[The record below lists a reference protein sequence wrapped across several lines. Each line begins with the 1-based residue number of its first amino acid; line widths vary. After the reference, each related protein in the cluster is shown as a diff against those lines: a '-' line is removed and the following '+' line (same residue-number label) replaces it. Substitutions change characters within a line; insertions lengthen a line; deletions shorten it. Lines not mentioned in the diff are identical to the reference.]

1 MAADASSRNAITAR
15 PNNLPAA
22 TTRFIGREQQIDEI
36 GRLLGSSRLLTLTGS
51 GGCGKTR
58 LALQVAAVI
67 SELYE
72 DGEWLVDLAVLT
84 DAELVP
90 QLVAQ
95 TLGVRDVPGRAVMD
109 MVTDQLRNH
118 VSLLILDNCEHV
130 IGAAARLA
138 DVLLRGCPGVT
149 ILATSREPLRSPGE
163 TTWRVPSLSLP
174 PPVGVSAT
182 LDDVLGFESVR
193 LFVDRAQ
200 AALPGF
206 TITPANSA
214 AVQDICWRLDGIPLA
229 IELAAARLRV
239 FGIAQIAARLSDRF
253 RMLTAGSRTAMP
265 RQQTLQAT
273 VDWSYALLSEA
284 ERMVLRRLAVF
295 AGGWTLEAAEAVAA
309 GQAISAGAVL
319 DLLAALVDKSLVAGE
334 HHRGSMRHRLLET
347 IRQYARERL
356 DEAGETEAAR
366 DCHLNWSISLAD
378 ECEPILRGP
387 NAGTAMDR
395 LEAELD
401 NLRTALDWALQ
412 SKPDAALRLS
422 GALGWFWWGRDYH
435 SEGRRWLDRALA
447 ANREPTPARMK
458 ALHAA
463 GWLAHHQRDLA
474 EARALLEESLAIAR
488 DLGDRASVAWA
499 LHCLGRVAYFEKEPA
514 AARSLGEQSLTVA
527 QEVGDAALIAWA
539 HHLLGLA
546 AYIAD
551 DDPTA
556 RVHYE
561 RSLAIRRALR
571 FPEGEGILL
580 ILLGLVAARQGNLVE
595 ARALYREGLTTI
607 RELLG
612 PWGLAMPLAAL
623 SHIAAANG
631 QPARAV
637 RLGATAT
644 RLSEAYQTP
653 LIPLVEPFLAQGLDA
668 ARHALG
674 ELRYAQAWTEGQSMS
689 PESAIAEAL
698 AVDIAPVT
706 AAATPADHAKSTLFA
721 NLTPTELQVLR
732 QLVGGS
738 TTKEIAAELV
748 VAISTVDRHITHI
761 YTKLGARNRAEAT
774 AMAFKTGL
782 VHTD

>member
-1 MAADASSRNAITAR
+1 MTADAASPDATATR
-15 PNNLPAA
+15 PNNLPAP
-22 TTRFIGREQQIDEI
+22 TTRFIGREDQIDEI
-36 GRLLGSSRLLTLTGS
+36 RRLLGSSRLLTLTGA

-58 LALQVAAVI
+58 LALQLAAGL
-67 SELYE
+67 SELYV
-72 DGEWLVDLAVLT
+72 DGVWLIDLAALT

-90 QLVAQ
+90 QVVAQ
-95 TLGVRDVPGRAVMD
+95 TIGVRDVPGRAVVD
-109 MVTDQLRNH
+109 MVADHMRSH

-130 IGAAARLA
+130 IGTAARLA

-163 TTWRVPSLSLP
+163 ITWRVPSLSLP

-182 LDDVLGFESVR
+182 LDDVLRFESVR

-200 AALPGF
+200 AARPGF
-206 TITPANSA
+206 TITPANCA

-239 FGIAQIAARLSDRF
+239 FGIEQIAARLGDRF
-253 RMLTAGSRTAMP
+253 RLLTAGSRTAMP

-284 ERMVLRRLAVF
+284 ERTVLRRLAVF

-319 DLLAALVDKSLVAGE
+319 DLLAALVDKSLVVGE

-356 DEAGETEAAR
+356 EEAGETEEAQNG
-366 DCHLNWSISLAD
+366 HLNWALGLAD
-378 ECEPILRGP
+378 ECEPKLVGP
-387 NAGTAMDR
+387 DARAAMDR

-401 NLRTALDWALQ
+401 NLRAALECALQ
-412 SKPDAALRLS
+412 SRPDAALRLS
-422 GALGWFWWGRDYH
+422 GVLGWFWWGRDYH

-447 ANREPTPARMK
+447 TDGAPTPARMK

-474 EARALLEESLAIAR
+474 EARAWLEESLAIAR
-488 DLGDRASVAWA
+488 GLGDRASVAWA
-499 LHCLGRVAYFEKEPA
+499 LHCLGRVAYFEKDPA
-514 AARSLGEQSLTVA
+514 LARSLGEQSLAVA
-527 QEVGDAALIAWA
+527 HEVGDASLIAWA

-561 RSLAIRRALR
+561 RSLAMRRELH
-571 FPEGEGILL
+571 FPEGEGILI

-595 ARALYREGLTTI
+595 ARGLYREGLAI
-607 RELLG
+607 VRELLG

-623 SHIAAANG
+623 AHIAAANG
-631 QPARAV
+631 QPGRAV

-644 RLSEAYQTP
+644 RLSDAYQTP
-653 LIPLVEPFLAQGLDA
+653 LIPLVEPFLAQGLA
-668 ARHALG
+668 TARYALA
-674 ELRYAQAWTEGQSMS
+674 ELTYAQAWAEGQAMS
-689 PESAIAEAL
+689 LETAIAEAL

-706 AAATPADHAKSTLFA
+706 AAAMSEGQAKSTLFG
-721 NLTPTELQVLR
+721 NLTPTELKVLR
-732 QLVGGS
+732 QLVRGS

-761 YTKLGARNRAEAT
+761 YTKLGARNRAEAA
-774 AMAFKTGL
+774 AMALKTGL
-782 VHTD
+782 VQTE

>member
-1 MAADASSRNAITAR
+1 MSADASPPNAIAAR
-15 PNNLPAA
+15 PNNLPAP
-22 TTRFIGREQQIDEI
+22 TTRFIGREHQIDEI
-36 GRLLGSSRLLTLTGS
+36 RRLLRSSRLLTLTGA

-58 LALQVAAVI
+58 LALRMAADV
-67 SELYE
+67 SELYV
-72 DGEWLVDLAVLT
+72 DGVWLIDLAALT
-84 DAELVP
+84 EPELVP
-90 QLVAQ
+90 QSVAQ
-95 TLGVRDVPGRAVMD
+95 TVGVRDVPGRAVMD
-109 MVTDQLRNH
+109 MVADHLRNH

-130 IGAAARLA
+130 IGTAARLA
-138 DVLLRGCPGVT
+138 DVVLRGCPGVT

-163 TTWRVPSLSLP
+163 TIWRVPSLSLP

-182 LDDVLGFESVR
+182 LEDVLGFESVK

-206 TITPANSA
+206 AVTPANSA
-214 AVQDICWRLDGIPLA
+214 GVQDICWRLDGIPLA
-229 IELAAARLRV
+229 IELAAARVRV
-239 FGIAQIAARLSDRF
+239 FGIEQIAARLGDRF
-253 RMLTAGSRTAMP
+253 RLLTAGARTAMP

-284 ERMVLRRLAVF
+284 ERTVLRRLAVF
-295 AGGWTLEAAEAVAA
+295 AGGWTLEAAESVAA
-309 GQAISAGAVL
+309 GHAISAGAVL
-319 DLLAALVDKSLVAGE
+319 DLLAALIDKSLVVAE
-334 HHRGSMRHRLLET
+334 HQRASTRHRLLET

-356 DEAGETEAAR
+356 EEAGETENAR
-366 DCHLNWSISLAD
+366 DGHLNWALSLAE
-378 ECEPILRGP
+378 ECEPQLSGP
-387 NAGTAMDR
+387 DAGAAMDR

-412 SKPDAALRLS
+412 SRPDAALRLG

-435 SEGRRWLDRALA
+435 GEGRRWLDRALA
-447 ANREPTPARMK
+447 ANGEPTPRRMK

-488 DLGDRASVAWA
+488 DVGDLGGVAWA
-499 LHCLGRVAYFEKEPA
+499 LHCLGRVAYFENEPA

-527 QEVGDAALIAWA
+527 QEVGDASLIAWA

-571 FPEGEGILL
+571 FHEGEGILV

-595 ARALYREGLTTI
+595 ARALYREGLAKI

-623 SHIAAANG
+623 SHVAAGNG

-644 RLSEAYQTP
+644 RLRDAYQTP
-653 LIPLVEPFLAQGLDA
+653 LIPLIEPFLAQGLDV

-674 ELRYAQAWTEGQSMS
+674 ELTYARAWAEGQAMS
-689 PESAIAEAL
+689 LETAIAEAL

-706 AAATPADHAKSTLFA
+706 AAATPDNQAKAAVFDK
-721 NLTPTELQVLR
+721 LTPTELQVLR
-732 QLVGGS
+732 QLIGGS

-761 YTKLGARNRAEAT
+761 YNKLGARNRAEAT
-774 AMAFKTGL
+774 AIALKTGL
-782 VHTD
+782 VQTD